1 MWLFLVVSIIK
12 CPQNYQA
19 LKMRYNRC
27 KVLNTTSC
35 CNIYNNCNIIYIY
48 INLYLLFQVCG
59 SPSDS
64 TSLVFQSKAVYS
76 TGPRPCGVMYR
87 MVDLCNYLPPTPDH
101 VPLHQAA
108 DGAPISTSWSHYS
121 NLQCTDDPSQHTRTA
136 ITSPVHGET
145 VDQQPT
151 PSSAVMVR
159 VPAADPYK

>member
-1 MWLFLVVSIIK
+1 MYTIIATLFTYILIFISFFRCVAV
-12 CPQNYQA
+12 PQTA
-19 LKMRYNRC
+19 LPWCSNQRLCIPLDPGR
-27 KVLNTTSC
+27 VASC
-35 CNIYNNCNIIYIY
+35 
-48 INLYLLFQVCG
+48 
-59 SPSDS
+59 
-64 TSLVFQSKAVYS
+64 
-76 TGPRPCGVMYR
+76 TGWWT
-87 MVDLCNYLPPTPDH
+87 CNYLPPTPDH

-136 ITSPVHGET
+136 TTSPVHGET